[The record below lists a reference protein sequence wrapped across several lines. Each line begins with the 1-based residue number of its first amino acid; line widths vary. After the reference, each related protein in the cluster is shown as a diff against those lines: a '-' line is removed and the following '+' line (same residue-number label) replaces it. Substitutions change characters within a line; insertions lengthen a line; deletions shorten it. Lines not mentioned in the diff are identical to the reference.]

1 MGNVNSVEDYDQSI
15 DVSIGAEVLRDR
27 PAQFLG
33 SEKLAGARH
42 TFTEIYGNA
51 LDEKSAGFG
60 DKIIIHYYKD
70 GSVSVRDFGRGVP
83 MGWNDKPKVKNW
95 NWHVIYNALHGGG
108 KGTGKDA
115 ENQQKLREMTDWSNF
130 DERQF
135 NYIFSVGLNGVGAAA
150 TQFTSEFCEVKSYR
164 DGVCTYRNFEK
175 GIPIIDGVPK
185 KIETMTPE
193 EIKAIPE
200 LKEPT
205 DEPDGTFV
213 HWKPDIEVFSEVEF
227 GSDWL
232 LGVCKDISDV
242 AGVDLI
248 FIDDNTDTN
257 ITFKAGTLKDLVL
270 KKSEG
275 VRESDNIIF
284 NEVLEHGSTTVKNMP
299 FVWVCKCQV
308 AIARVN
314 KALEYNA
321 YHNSVKMINGMHFDA
336 INDAIYDF
344 LRTKASARG
353 VRIEGRD
360 CEGIFA
366 VAVSTYSNHA
376 SFRNQTKDG
385 VEDGF
390 IYSTVKSAITSKL
403 DIEFAKGNKDIISA
417 VEKVVKEAELRIQMK
432 AVEKLKREANS
443 VKREKEPD
451 KFVSCDAYE
460 KKRYEE
466 AELWITEGDSA
477 KSSVK
482 EARNKVFQ
490 AIYPIRGKGINV
502 AKKSLDKVLAN
513 KEIKELFALLG
524 TGYDLNIK
532 GYNDFDMD
540 KLRFGKIIFATDADE
555 DGYQIR
561 VLLFLTLY
569 HLAPRLITEG
579 HVFIAETPRFRI
591 NFTNGLHVYAK
602 NDAERDRIIAENPGK
617 ISRISRFKGLGEVNA
632 DVLRETTVHPDTRN
646 LVPVTCDLLNN
657 TERDLIDA
665 LFGADKMSQ
674 RKAIITTVL
683 GAEVANM
690 MEENALLLGEID
702 DDDEIEEGIDY
713 VEV

>member
-1 MGNVNSVEDYDQSI
+1 MATNGSVEEYDKSI
-15 DVSIGAEVLRDR
+15 DVSEGAQILRDR

-60 DKIIIHYYKD
+60 DKIEVHYYKD
-70 GSVSVRDFGRGVP
+70 GSVSVRDYGRGVP
-83 MGWNDKPKVKNW
+83 MGYNDKPTVHNW
-95 NWHVIYNALHGGG
+95 NWHVIYNQLHGGG

-115 ENQQKLREMTDWSNF
+115 ENQRKLAEIKDWSTF
-130 DERQF
+130 DERMF

-150 TQFTSEFCEVKSYR
+150 TQYTSEFCEVKSYR
-164 DGVCTYRNFEK
+164 NGVCTYRNFER
-175 GIPIIDGVPK
+175 GIPIIDGRPQKV
-185 KIETMTPE
+185 ERMTPE
-193 EIKAIPE
+193 EVLAIPE

-232 LGVCKDISDV
+232 LDVCKDISDV

-257 ITFKAGTLKDLVL
+257 ITFKAGTLSDLVL
-270 KKSEG
+270 KKTEG
-275 VRESDNIIF
+275 IRESDNVLI
-284 NEVLEHGSTTVKNMP
+284 NETLTHGTTTVKNMP
-299 FVWVCKCQV
+299 FIWVCKCQV

-314 KALEYNA
+314 KPVEPNA
-321 YHNSVKMINGMHFDA
+321 YHNSVRMMNGMHFDA
-336 INDAIYDF
+336 VTDAIYEF

-353 VRIEGRD
+353 MKIEGRD
-360 CEGIFA
+360 CDGIFK

-385 VEDGF
+385 VEDNF
-390 IYSTVKSAITSKL
+390 IYSAVRGAILDKL
-403 DIEFAKGNKDIISA
+403 NIEFAKGNKDVLSA
-417 VEKVVKEAELRIQMK
+417 VDKVVKEAELRVQMK

-443 VKREKEPD
+443 LKREKEPE

-524 TGYDLNIK
+524 TGYDITLK
-532 GYNDFDMD
+532 GHNDFDIS

-561 VLLFLTLY
+561 VLLFLALY
-569 HLAPRLITEG
+569 HLAPQLITDG
-579 HVFIAETPRFRI
+579 HVYIAETPRFKI
-591 NFTNGLHVYAK
+591 TFIDGKYVYAK
-602 NDAERDRIIAENPGK
+602 NDAERDKLLKDNMHRHPK
-617 ISRISRFKGLGEVNA
+617 VQRFKGLGEVNA
-632 DVLRETTVHPDTRN
+632 DVLRETTVHPDTRT
-646 LVPVTCDLLNN
+646 LIPVTCDLANS

-665 LFGADKMSQ
+665 LFGADKYSQ
-674 RKAIITTVL
+674 RKSIITTVL
-683 GAEVANM
+683 GAEVADM
-690 MEENALLLGEID
+690 MEENALLLGEIED
-702 DDDEIEEGIDY
+702 DDMDDGIEY